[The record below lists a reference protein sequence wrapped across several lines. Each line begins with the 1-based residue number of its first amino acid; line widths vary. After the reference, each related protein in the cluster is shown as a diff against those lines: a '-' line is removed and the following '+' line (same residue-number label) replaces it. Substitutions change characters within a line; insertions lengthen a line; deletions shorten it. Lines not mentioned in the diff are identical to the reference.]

1 MRIIITGATG
11 MVGEGVLLECLEN
24 KNISEVLIV
33 GRKHYHHQHPKLK
46 ELLVKNFFQLDEYAA
61 QLKNYDACFY
71 CAGVSSIGMK
81 EKDYSYITYDTT
93 MHVAKLLASLNPD
106 MVFNFVTGRLTD
118 SSETSRMMWARV
130 KGRTENDLMK
140 LGFRGQ
146 YNFRPGFMA
155 PVEGQQNV
163 KRIFKIIGLFY
174 PKLFP
179 KQSLTLTEV
188 ADAMMNSVIV
198 GYEKQILEVKDIK
211 DLARK

>member
-11 MVGEGVLLECLEN
+11 MVGEGILLECL
-24 KNISEVLIV
+24 KNNNVSEVLII
-33 GRKHYHHQHPKLK
+33 GRKHYNYQHPKLK
-46 ELLVKNFFQLDEYAA
+46 ELLVKDFFQLNEYAE

-71 CAGVSSIGMK
+71 CAGVSSIGMN

-93 MHVAKLLASLNPD
+93 MHVAKLLVLLNPN
-106 MVFNFVTGRLTD
+106 MVFNFVTGRYTD
-118 SSETSRMMWARV
+118 SSGTSKMMWARV
-130 KGRTENDLMK
+130 KGKTENDLMK

-163 KRIFKIIGLFY
+163 KRIFKIFGLFY

-188 ADAMMNSVIV
+188 ADAMINTVTK
-198 GYEKQILEVKDIK
+198 GYAKQVLEVEDIK
-211 DLARK
+211 ALAKK